1 MVYCIHSMDTRLLA
15 AIGEAVLD
23 VYCSKG
29 TFGGHDFGVTEILTL
44 WAFAL
49 QELRPTYRP

>member
-15 AIGEAVLD
+15 TIGEAVLD

-29 TFGGHDFGVTEILTL
+29 TFGEDGFGVTEILTM